1 MFIFCCLI
9 RSSSRSSGPS
19 YSGICILYGVAM
31 KKVFSPQFSVVS
43 KKQMQVRR
51 TNLKTCHPEG
61 IHEDTRRTSMS
72 ASTEAHPELR
82 SFAPLRMTTKTKVGE
97 AVVAAAFRSGLRKI
111 RLGQNGRLQKA
122 GPTTAQ
128 FRCAS
133 SPSRRLLRG
142 LGRLFFALRRGRVL
156 SLRRLLRARVSDAF
170 RIRGGARAPA

>member
-61 IHEDTRRTSMS
+61 IHEDTRRTSMF
-72 ASTEAHPELR
+72 ASTEAHQELR
-82 SFAPLRMTTKTKVGE
+82 SFAPLRMTTKTKIGE
-97 AVVAAAFRSGLRKI
+97 AVVAAAFRSGQLRKI
-111 RLGQNGRLQKA
+111 RP
-122 GPTTAQ
+122 GPK
-128 FRCAS
+128 RPAS
-133 SPSRRLLRG
+133 ESRPYN
-142 LGRLFFALRRGRVL
+142 LFAR
-156 SLRRLLRARVSDAF
+156 SCSCRARYIVPL
-170 RIRGGARAPA
+170 RLPQHR